1 MRPSMAQ
8 FASSLHDN
16 SLQLSILKQKLKRD
30 LFVCVI
36 LSSLYWC
43 QDLLTA
49 PVKVLCLWFMFG
61 MYIKLYYLIWYCL
74 FVVFRTALDNMPPLS
89 LTSDSK
95 EKPAV
100 VSDQM
105 LNQVSTFLRN
115 LAEWECFFIVPAPV
129 LVVLDVELWLES
141 LLWRGLCL
149 SVCLFVTTV
158 YRAKID
164 EWIEMPLGR
173 ETCGQWIEIFKIS

>member
-1 MRPSMAQ
+1 MRPSVAQ

-49 PVKVLCLWFMFG
+49 PVKVQCLWFMFG

-115 LAEWECFFIVPAPV
+115 LAEWVFLYCARASAGSARCRAVTRIIIVAWSV
-129 LVVLDVELWLES
+129 
-141 LLWRGLCL
+141 